1 MYFLK
6 WPSIWSTWFLISCG
20 ATTPGSTS
28 GAFISPSLNGQ
39 ISHDLVETHSAII
52 DDTVSIVSGRHEG
65 EGLRAYAGII
75 PNQPVQEPLLG
86 NATFSGPYAV
96 AFIEDIL
103 VEDDFVTGRN
113 SILEGTIT
121 LQADFSDMTLSG
133 SDGLF
138 SVQAQILNNAQI
150 NGDVEVLGVTGLL
163 EGEIGVDRAFG
174 AFHGSDQTHLMSG
187 GFVTNRSP

>member
-1 MYFLK
+1 MYFLR
-6 WPSIWSTWFLISCG
+6 WPSIGSIWFLMSCG
-20 ATTPGSTS
+20 ATTPGSTN
-28 GAFISPSLNGQ
+28 GAFISPDLSGQ
-39 ISHDLVETHSAII
+39 ISHDLVETQSASI
-52 DDTVSIVSGRHEG
+52 DETVSIVSGRRED

-103 VEDDFVTGRN
+103 IEDGFVTGRN

-121 LQADFSDMTLSG
+121 LQADLSDMTLSG

-150 NGDVEVLGVTGLL
+150 NGDVQVFGVPGSL
-163 EGEIGVDRAFG
+163 EGEIGEDRAFG
-174 AFHGSDQTHLMSG
+174 AFHGSDPTHLMSG
-187 GFVTNRSP
+187 GFVTNRVP